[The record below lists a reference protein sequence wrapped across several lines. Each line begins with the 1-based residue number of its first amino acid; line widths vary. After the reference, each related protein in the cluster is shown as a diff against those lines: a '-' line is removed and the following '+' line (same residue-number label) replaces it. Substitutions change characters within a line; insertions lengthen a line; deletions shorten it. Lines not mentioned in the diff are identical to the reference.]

1 MKMIRIRVWRAYLAE
16 PLLFPFHLCGDIL
29 GDGEGPLKVGRPV
42 HAVLDQ
48 GGDGCGGE
56 NKYTK

>member
-1 MKMIRIRVWRAYLAE
+1 MIRILVGRAYLAE
-16 PLLFPFHLCGDIL
+16 PLLFPFHLGSDIL

-48 GGDGCGGE
+48 GGDGCRGE
-56 NKYTK
+56 NK